1 LALAADGRF
10 RDATFVGR
18 GAMGAVYRVFDTEL
32 GCEVA
37 LKTLHDRAPE
47 EIYRL
52 KGEFRTIAGV
62 VHPNLVQLYDL
73 VVTDADCFFTM
84 QFVDG
89 IDFVRWVRSGE
100 PAGLVDRF
108 RRLAPQLLRGLEALH
123 AAGRLHRDVKPSNTR
138 VTPAGEVVL
147 LDFDLAATL
156 ASPEHQVSYASS
168 AAGTFNYMAPE
179 QLSHEGVTPAA
190 DLYAVGVVF
199 YEALA
204 GRPTFDARPER
215 LHAAKLSGAAP
226 SLRPFAPDVPV
237 WLDELVLALLRPDPA
252 ARPRVG
258 EALARLSGGEATPAS
273 VPASFVGRARELAA
287 LAAACAPASPPQ
299 PLVVCVSGV
308 PGIGKSALLRRF
320 LGDLEGEAEVLVL
333 RSRCHQQESVSYK
346 ALDPIIDALSRELL
360 RWPRAEA
367 EALHLPHAAQLM
379 QLFPVLAR
387 VPALAASGGLGE
399 RLDPGEF
406 RRRGFAAFRTLLA
419 RVAAARRL
427 VVWID
432 DLQWGDADSA
442 LLIGELLRPPEAP
455 PLTVLLSFR
464 SEERDRI
471 PLLDVLARL
480 AADPAAPRRH
490 DLEIAPLDDDAA
502 RALAAQL
509 CPVPHRSDE
518 VVAALAAQSGGSPFL
533 LTALSWHVA
542 DDQPVRGLTALDWRR
557 VVGARIQR
565 LPADQRRLVELV
577 AVAGRPV
584 DRSIVLQAAGQG
596 EAGRPRIARL
606 ESELLLRATTIGGRP
621 AVEAYHD
628 RIRETAVADLDRA
641 ALVDCHAGLAAAL
654 ESAAGTEPELLAH
667 HFHGAGQLTKAADY
681 AVAGADRSADALAFV
696 RAAELYR
703 RAREWDPRDAGWSR
717 QLLTREGDALANAA
731 RFSDAAQVLLDA
743 AEGAA
748 RRDALDLR
756 RRAAENLLA
765 AGRIDDGLAS
775 LSAVLGDLGL
785 AYPRSQQ
792 RAILGAAG
800 HIGRLALGRRPAAPG
815 GASADALLRVDVCY
829 SAGKALVDIDPPRG
843 VYFSLAALR
852 HALRAGEP
860 ERLGC
865 ALSIVGGS
873 LRVVG
878 GVLFD
883 RLGRALL
890 DEAEAIYARTQS
902 PRVRGT
908 LDVSVGQV
916 LMLQGHWKAAIARC
930 DEGVK
935 VLAERCR
942 GVAVECNIG
951 RGIPL
956 RSVEEI
962 GDLAQIE
969 ERSLELLQAGAVLR
983 DRLADA
989 MGSQHMSTAL
999 LARDDVDRAR
1009 TFPRRTWEA
1018 WSRDSFHLQHLYV
1031 IRQEAMCDLYE
1042 GRAERAHERLL
1053 AAWPEARRANLLRVS
1068 LARVD
1073 ALSIRGRLA
1082 LARAAAGGD
1091 RRLLAAAAADA
1102 RRLRRERR
1110 PDAAVHA
1117 ALLAAGVASLRD
1129 DAPAAAAELDAAVA
1143 AAEAADM
1150 ALHAAVARLRRAEL
1164 DGATAAGAARRAAAE
1179 AAMAAHNIRAPQRWA
1194 AVYAPGRWSA

>member
-1 LALAADGRF
+1 
-10 RDATFVGR
+10 
-18 GAMGAVYRVFDTEL
+18 MGAVYRVFDADL
-32 GCEVA
+32 GCDVA

-52 KGEFRTIAGV
+52 KGEFRAIAGV

-73 VVTDADCFFTM
+73 VVTDAECFFTM

-89 IDFVRWVRSGE
+89 ADFVSHVRRDAASVLE
-100 PAGLVDRF
+100 PFLRA
-108 RRLAPQLLRGLEALH
+108 APQLVRGLAALH
-123 AAGRLHRDVKPSNTR
+123 AAGRLHRDVKPSNVL
-138 VTPAGEVVL
+138 VTADGHVVL
-147 LDFDLAATL
+147 LDFDLAAPLTGG
-156 ASPEHQVSYASS
+156 ERQVSYASS
-168 AAGTFNYMAPE
+168 AAGTFAYMAPE
-179 QLSHEGVTPAA
+179 QLSADGLTPAA
-190 DLYAVGVVF
+190 DLYALGVVF
-199 YEALA
+199 YQALA
-204 GRPTFDARPER
+204 GRLPFDVRPDR
-215 LHAAKLSGAAP
+215 LHAAKLNGAVP
-226 SLRPFAPDVPV
+226 SLRELAPAVPG
-237 WLDELVLALLRPDPA
+237 WLDELVRALLHADPG
-252 ARPRVG
+252 ARPPAG
-258 EALARLSGGEATPAS
+258 EVLARLAGGGAAAS
-273 VPASFVGRARELAA
+273 APVPASFVGRARELAA

-399 RLDPGEF
+399 RLDPVEF

-480 AADPAAPRRH
+480 AADLAAPRRH

-815 GASADALLRVDVCY
+815 VASADALLRVDVCY

-930 DEGVK
+930 DEGVQ